1 MSRHSAVLAL
11 IGGLSLA
18 NAACLPQQPGTGG
31 SGGKRDSGGSSSSQ
45 NSSSGGKGG
54 GTTSHGGS
62 TTGSSSTTGSG
73 GSTTGSSSTT
83 GSGGSTT
90 GSSSTTSSGGSGG
103 SMTGSGGRS
112 VGGTSGSGGSK
123 TGSSSTASSGGTTGS
138 GSTSGN
144 GGASGS
150 SGGSAGR
157 TGATASCT
165 FDINSVTASA
175 IPTVG
180 VVTWGTTLSSPASA
194 HIDFGLDT
202 NYGMTAPVS
211 KPAASG
217 NKTLLLGMKQKKT
230 YHYRI
235 VASNGS
241 GDCSSDDKTITTG
254 SLATGLPTIK
264 VANKGDGK
272 PLFGGF
278 LITAQFQGSSSGKA
292 PAIIYDGD
300 GDIVWA
306 FSVNTVSDGL
316 SCARMSYDGTH
327 MWINTVNVGAA
338 MMGGGSGMGS
348 AVVHRLAMDGTDDQ
362 DLSSKFTGQN
372 HQLTI
377 LPDETVAYYGYNAN
391 GCDDIK
397 EYSPSGTTKTIVNSG
412 TAQGGASA
420 CHVNNIQYAT
430 DDTLLFSDLD
440 NQVVVKVNRKDGST
454 VWMLNGGKSP
464 LSGVTWKGSEHGIY
478 VMDPNQILIFNNNS
492 TSLMGGFGS
501 SGGTGDGSKVLQLK
515 IDPTAKTVS
524 SVWSYKG
531 PSNLQTDI
539 MGDIQRLPN
548 GNTIIGYSTK
558 GAVQEVDK
566 DGNVLTDWT
575 FPLGAQFGYIE
586 KRATLYGPPPR

>member
-1 MSRHSAVLAL
+1 MSCHSAVLAL
-11 IGGLSLA
+11 IGCLSLA
-18 NAACLPQQPGTGG
+18 NAACAPDPRTGS
-31 SGGKRDSGGSSSSQ
+31 SGGSGGSSSSGKS
-45 NSSSGGKGG
+45 SSSGGKGG
-54 GTTSHGGS
+54 GTTS
-62 TTGSSSTTGSG
+62 SG
-73 GSTTGSSSTT
+73 GSTTGSSS
-83 GSGGSTT
+83 STT
-90 GSSSTTSSGGSGG
+90 GNGS
-103 SMTGSGGRS
+103 
-112 VGGTSGSGGSK
+112 SGGSK
-123 TGSSSTASSGGTTGS
+123 TGSSTTGSGGNTGGNSGGMTSSGGSTTASDGGTTGRGGSSGGTS
-138 GSTSGN
+138 GK
-144 GGASGS
+144 GGTTGS

-157 TGATASCT
+157 TGASASCT
-165 FDINSVTASA
+165 FDINAVTASA

-180 VVTWGTTLSSPASA
+180 AVTWGTTLSSPTSA

-211 KPAASG
+211 KPATSG

-235 VASNGS
+235 VATNSS

-264 VANKGDGK
+264 VANKGDAK
-272 PLFGGF
+272 SLFGGF

-306 FSVNTVSDGL
+306 FSLSTSASGL

-327 MWINTVNVGAA
+327 MWINSVNVGGGG
-338 MMGGGSGMGS
+338 MMGGGSSMGT
-348 AVVHRLAMDGTDDQ
+348 AFVHRVAMDGTDDQ

-372 HQLTI
+372 HQLTV
-377 LPDETVAYYGYNAN
+377 LPDETVAYYAYNAN

-420 CHVNNIQYAT
+420 CHVNNIQYAS

-440 NQVVVKVNRKDGST
+440 SQVVVKVKRQDGAT

-464 LSGVTWKGSEHGIY
+464 LPGVTWKGSEHGIH
-478 VMDPNQILIFNNNS
+478 VIDPNQILIFNNNS
-492 TSLMGGFGS
+492 TSLMGGFGTA
-501 SGGTGDGSKVLQLK
+501 GGSGDGSKVLQLK
-515 IDPTAKTVS
+515 IDPTAKTAS

-539 MGDIQRLPN
+539 MGDVQRLPN
-548 GNTIIGYSTK
+548 GNTIIAYSTK

-566 DGNVLTDWT
+566 DGNVLSDWT